1 MLSDYLTIE
10 ELINQIVITVRLL
23 QSLILR
29 VVNHFLIFFVSTG
42 GNVLVNIGPTDYG
55 MISPIYEER
64 LRQMGSWLKVNGE
77 AIYNSIPWKY
87 QNDTINSNVW

>member
-1 MLSDYLTIE
+1 
-10 ELINQIVITVRLL
+10 
-23 QSLILR
+23 
-29 VVNHFLIFFVSTG
+29 
-42 GNVLVNIGPTDYG
+42 

-77 AIYNSIPWKY
+77 AIYHSVPWKH